1 MESFRERIYKTINCP
16 KKAFVEATPISGPAW
31 IGKTQSEFLAIVLST
46 TFTIEQVLTL
56 FFLHISKA
64 AAVSA
69 VSPDWDT
76 KIYKL

>member
-1 MESFRERIYKTINCP
+1 
-16 KKAFVEATPISGPAW
+16 VDATPTSGPAW

-56 FFLHISKA
+56 FFLQSSNA

-69 VSPDWDT
+69 VSPDWET
-76 KIYKL
+76 KMYKLSLLNLIFLYQLK